1 MTDWIALYKLGRLAL
16 LAGVLLGIAFWAF
29 SGKRRDRL
37 ELPAQRMLED
47 DEA

>member
-1 MTDWIALYKLGRLAL
+1 MDWIALYKFGRLAL
-16 LAGVLLGIAFWAF
+16 LALTLLGITVWAY
-29 SGKRRDRL
+29 SGKRRERL